1 MITLPN
7 ENYRNHLNEKIATY
21 QFLAEMH
28 CPVFKSILLDENEKL
43 TKKKLD
49 VVKNTLNSNYCT
61 VRYQYIKACTN
72 PIKGGNKV
80 PITIKDLSAKNVYG
94 TQMWLL
100 QPIDRTK
107 NIYGINIHVNRKSES
122 LIIECVGKGFD
133 VSDLNMG
140 NVSPHERICFNYPI
154 EYGWQNEWWKFIK
167 LEIVSEQEFQN
178 DKIVRVN
185 KLKSFGLI
193 LNDKIFDNEFQPLPY
208 HLVESLI
215 EYIQIIDDNWD
226 KSDEYIVSISMN
238 IDGKLVFWDI
248 QTPNGKM
255 RILKNS

>member
-1 MITLPN
+1 M
-7 ENYRNHLNEKIATY
+7 
-21 QFLAEMH
+21 
-28 CPVFKSILLDENEKL
+28 
-43 TKKKLD
+43 
-49 VVKNTLNSNYCT
+49 
-61 VRYQYIKACTN
+61 
-72 PIKGGNKV
+72 
-80 PITIKDLSAKNVYG
+80 
-94 TQMWLL
+94 
-100 QPIDRTK
+100 
-107 NIYGINIHVNRKSES
+107 
-122 LIIECVGKGFD
+122 
-133 VSDLNMG
+133 
-140 NVSPHERICFNYPI
+140 
-154 EYGWQNEWWKFIK
+154 
-167 LEIVSEQEFQN
+167 
-178 DKIVRVN
+178 N